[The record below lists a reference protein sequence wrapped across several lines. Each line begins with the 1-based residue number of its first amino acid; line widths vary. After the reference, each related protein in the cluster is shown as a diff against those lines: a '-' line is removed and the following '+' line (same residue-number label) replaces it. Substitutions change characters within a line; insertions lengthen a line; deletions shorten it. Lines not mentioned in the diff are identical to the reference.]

1 MNTRH
6 RVRNAQKDEAVAV
19 DPADRTVAGHGRR
32 PLGQWRGQVRMS
44 DDFDAPLPEAERE
57 AWLGER
63 S

>member
-1 MNTRH
+1 MSSPHHLRGP
-6 RVRNAQKDEAVAV
+6 QKDEALAV

-44 DDFDAPLPEAERE
+44 DDFDAPLPEAELE
-57 AWLGER
+57 VWLGER